1 MRPTGAIGLSRQ
13 RGFIEALV
21 SGGLSLIGARKQRS
35 FDARQSQKQM
45 DFQERMSSTA
55 HQREVLDLRAA
66 GLNPILSA
74 TGGPGA
80 SSPGGARSTSPN
92 VLGAGVSSALA
103 AKDRKLASQRLA
115 QDLKNLKATEWLTEA
130 QTFATLQNSAESVM
144 REDHVRWQNR
154 ILEQQMKGARI
165 EGNIDSSR
173 FGELMRMLG
182 RLNPFSSSAGS
193 LIRAVK

>member
-1 MRPTGAIGLSRQ
+1 MITFVGLKRQ
-13 RGFIEALV
+13 RGFIEAVV
-21 SGGLSLIGARKQRS
+21 SGLFGAYGAKKQQS
-35 FDARQSQKQM
+35 FDKAQSQRQM

-80 SSPGGARSTSPN
+80 SSPGGSRSTGQN

-103 AKDRKLASQRLA
+103 AKDRKLASARLA
-115 QDLKNLKATEWLTEA
+115 QDLKNLKAQEWLTEA
-130 QTFATLQNSAESVM
+130 QTFNTLQSSAESVV
-144 REDHVRWQNR
+144 REDHTRWQNR
-154 ILEQQMKGARI
+154 ILQEQHKGARI

-182 RLNPFSSSAGS
+182 RLNPFSSSAS
-193 LIRAVK
+193 SVIRAVK